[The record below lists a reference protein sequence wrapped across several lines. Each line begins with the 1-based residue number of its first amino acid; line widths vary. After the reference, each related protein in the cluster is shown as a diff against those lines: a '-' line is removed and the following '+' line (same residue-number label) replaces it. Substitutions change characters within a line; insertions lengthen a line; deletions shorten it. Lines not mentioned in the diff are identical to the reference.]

1 MVFVSHSTSDHL
13 WVRGNI
19 VVPLRELKIPVAAS
33 YHFMPD
39 ASRYDDKAIHGAM
52 ADSCMVLIALS
63 PGYLNSGRSV
73 WSLPKTV
80 CSVSPKWLIYFL
92 NRNFDDTI

>member
-80 CSVSPKWLIYFL
+80 CLSPNWL
-92 NRNFDDTI
+92 T